1 MKIKVELS
9 TSSIDAAIKQLR
21 DYRQRINEKMEEF
34 VRILAND
41 GVVVANASLASV
53 EGDSTDASVG
63 VEVNAEGNI
72 VKAVIFL
79 QGKDALFVEFGAGI
93 YYNNGD
99 AHPLAAEFGYGV
111 GTYPSK
117 NGHNRAI
124 NPGYWWYKDD
134 NGTLNLSLGTKAAK
148 PMYEAAQNARNTAI
162 MTAMSVFKG

>member
-1 MKIKVELS
+1 M
-9 TSSIDAAIKQLR
+9 
-21 DYRQRINEKMEEF
+21 RIISGTARGTK
-34 VRILAND
+34 LYT
-41 GVVVANASLASV
+41 L
-53 EGDSTDASVG
+53 EGENTRPTLDR
-63 VEVNAEGNI
+63 